1 MSRTVDRVT
10 ETVSAGLPASRRR
23 RMLAVGLVGAL
34 QLMPSVALGA
44 TGFASR
50 AHVASP
56 DASHEVPLLAGAA
69 VGILAGVV
77 LARRRRGAARSRER
91 QLARHSR
98 RQRELA
104 RLAVAVGRGMPP
116 EEVARRVLDLAV
128 QGLEGTAGVV
138 LRHTAQ
144 DDLLVAEV
152 EVGWRHAVGAV
163 PVATGE
169 QAREGLLAGAAVR
182 CDDLRAEPRI
192 AIAPLLA
199 EHDLR
204 SCVSIALRGGDA
216 PDRMIVVAATDAF
229 AFDTED
235 ASFLEAVGEVLA
247 AAIALQRA
255 GEEIAQRIVAQR
267 AARTVARQADQ
278 GVRRL
283 FENSLDAI
291 VEFDDDGRF
300 LEVNPAACELFGI
313 SRDDLLAHPVRD
325 VLTPGGGTIAA
336 RLASYVAGERTGE
349 LEIERPSGEVRVLE
363 YSVTRVAAHRH
374 AASLRDVTVRK
385 RAERRT
391 DVLLGIAQDVASALG
406 PRDVIQRI
414 GNRLCDGLSCDA
426 LVSWYW
432 DPDGE
437 LYRVIAHVGVP
448 PELVTEVEALVF
460 APGEPFA
467 AALDQGAIAI
477 DDDAAQSA
485 ISRATWRHFAIGAML
500 AVPLRSRERVVGAI
514 TAYHRTPGR
523 SFGCDASELL
533 DAAATTVSVALEA
546 AELHEAQRKTGE
558 LSALLARFSRD
569 LIESFHN
576 ESFLERLCRTVA
588 EMLDADASCF
598 IARRDDRD
606 DFVALASH
614 GGVGGDGIVAGGVEI
629 PARGLAAALAAFER
643 DDVAQTESGAPP
655 FDQPSLHHPLGLGTQ
670 LAIALRK
677 GPQLAGMLVVA
688 RSGHGTPFG
697 LRDKIFARSIAHV
710 ASLALQHAQ
719 VVAELR
725 RSNELKTELFGLFS
739 HEVRTPLNIVI
750 GYQDLLL
757 DGACG
762 DLTAPQQDVLR
773 RSLASAR
780 ALCQLVDNSLDFSRL
795 ERGTVPLEEEDT
807 SIAMV
812 LGALDAETYLMRET
826 SGVPLTLLLSPD
838 LGWLRTDSGKL
849 RAALRNLLV
858 NAFQFTNHG
867 TVTVSAAP
875 RDGGVEIS
883 VADTGS
889 GMRADVVARL
899 FRPFPRE
906 GDASWDEAGRAGV
919 GLGLFVASRLV
930 SLLGGRISVE
940 SEPGRGSTF
949 RVWIPDL
956 RGMPESDREALAQLT
971 HARRCALVPVRE
983 TAA

>member
-1 MSRTVDRVT
+1 
-10 ETVSAGLPASRRR
+10 GL
-23 RMLAVGLVGAL
+23 
-34 QLMPSVALGA
+34 
-44 TGFASR
+44 
-50 AHVASP
+50 
-56 DASHEVPLLAGAA
+56 
-69 VGILAGVV
+69 
-77 LARRRRGAARSRER
+77 
-91 QLARHSR
+91 
-98 RQRELA
+98 
-104 RLAVAVGRGMPP
+104 PP
-116 EEVARRVLDLAV
+116 EEVARRVLDVAVRGLA
-128 QGLEGTAGVV
+128 GSAGVV
-138 LRHTAQ
+138 LRHAAEEHQ
-144 DDLLVAEV
+144 LVAEA
-152 EVGWRHAVGAV
+152 EVGWRRAVGTLQ
-163 PVATGE
+163 VAPGE
-169 QAREGLLAGAAVR
+169 QARLSLLAGAALR
-182 CDDLRAEPRI
+182 CDDLGAEPHV

-204 SCVSIALRGGDA
+204 SCVSVALHADDT
-216 PDRMIVVAATDAF
+216 PQRMIVVAAADAS
-229 AFDTED
+229 AFDAED
-235 ASFLEAVGEVLA
+235 ASFLETIAELLA
-247 AAIALQRA
+247 EAIARQRA
-255 GEEIAQRIVAQR
+255 GEEIARRIVEQR
-267 AARTVARQADQ
+267 AAHAAAGQADHR
-278 GVRRL
+278 VRRL
-283 FENSLDAI
+283 FEDSLDAM
-291 VEFDDDGRF
+291 VEFEDDGRF
-300 LEVNPAACELFGI
+300 VEVNAAACELFGL
-313 SRDDLLAHPVRD
+313 SRDELLARSAREVA
-325 VLTPGGGTIAA
+325 TPDGGTVAL
-336 RLASYVAGERTGE
+336 RLASSLAGARTGE
-349 LEIERPSGEVRVLE
+349 VEIGRPSGEIRVLE

-374 AASLRDVTVRK
+374 AASLRDVTPRK

-391 DVLLGIAQDVASALG
+391 DVLLGIAQDVAGALG
-406 PRDVIQRI
+406 PRDVLQRVAK
-414 GNRLCDGLSCDA
+414 RLGDGLSCDA
-426 LVSWYW
+426 LVAWYW

-437 LYRVIAHVGVP
+437 LYRVSAHVGVP
-448 PELVTEVEALVF
+448 PELVAEVEALVF
-460 APGEPFA
+460 APDEPFA
-467 AALDQGAIAI
+467 AALAQGAIAI
-477 DDDAAQSA
+477 DGDASQSA
-485 ISRATWRHFAIGAML
+485 IPRSTRRHFAIGAML
-500 AVPLRSRERVVGAI
+500 AAPLRNRERLVGAI

-523 SFGCDASELL
+523 SFGCDATELL

-546 AELHEAQRKTGE
+546 AELYDAQRKTGE
-558 LSALLARFSRD
+558 LSAQLARFSRD

-576 ESFLERLCRTVA
+576 ENFLERLCRTAA

-598 IARRDDRD
+598 IARRDDQD

-614 GGVGGDGIVAGGVEI
+614 GGIGGDGIVAGGVEI
-629 PARGLAAALAAFER
+629 PARGLAAVLAAFER

-655 FDQPSLHHPLGLGTQ
+655 FDQPSLHHPLGLATQ

-677 GPQLAGMLVVA
+677 GPHLAGMLVVA

-710 ASLALQHAQ
+710 ASLALQHAR

-795 ERGTVPLEEEDT
+795 DRGTVPLEQEDT

-826 SGVPLTLLLSPD
+826 SGVPLTLILSPD

-858 NAFQFTNHG
+858 NAFQFTNQG

-889 GMRADVVARL
+889 GMRAEVVARL

-906 GDASWDEAGRAGV
+906 GDTSWDEAGRTGV
-919 GLGLFVASRLV
+919 GLGLFVAGRLV
-930 SLLGGRISVE
+930 SLLGGHISVE

-956 RGMPESDREALAQLT
+956 RGIPERDREALAQLT
-971 HARRCALVPVRE
+971 TARRCALVPLRE
-983 TAA
+983 ATV